1 MNGAVPAGLPG
12 AATVRAERPKEPS
25 PEVRPGRRAAAATLA
40 AWAALVLLLVW
51 RFADKATDDIYVTY
65 RYAWNL
71 AHGLGFT
78 FNPGERVFGLTDPG
92 VGLLLALA
100 HRLTY
105 LSIPLLGTAL
115 SGLALYGIAALLL
128 LESAERDRLPE
139 GLAGGTLI
147 LTSGYL
153 WTAQGSGPLFA
164 VVLLLG
170 AARLAGR
177 GDGRWSGKTDLAA
190 GVLAGL
196 AFWCRPDAAVGV
208 ALLGLLLLRERRR
221 LPWAWAG
228 AALAVMLAGCAA
240 AVAAFGTL
248 VPNTLGA
255 KRAYAAFEPAT
266 RMGLA
271 FWRSALELW
280 RGYGGHGSRPLLVLG
295 LLGLAPLLWR
305 GGRAGR
311 LLALNGLALAAAY
324 TLLRVPFFLWYTVPA
339 ALAVL
344 AAAPWAV
351 GAGVRRLAARE
362 GWRRLTLASGVLGL
376 LGALLLA
383 LPLWGS
389 WQWFAGGAK
398 GDWRLAA
405 YSRAGAWIRSH
416 SGPGDDIAL
425 EEIGILGYTSRLP
438 VSDLMGLVTP
448 AAVPYAAQG
457 DLIGAFLARPTAFL
471 VFHTFTFR
479 GGTRPIITRPW
490 FARAYEPVAR
500 FDLPE
505 MGGSITVYH
514 RRLSRPEAKI
524 PPPRPPHAHRPEAP
538 V

>member
-1 MNGAVPAGLPG
+1 MNGRRTLVATFAV
-12 AATVRAERPKEPS
+12 
-25 PEVRPGRRAAAATLA
+25 
-40 AWAALVLLLVW
+40 WAALVVLLAW
-51 RFADKATDDIYVTY
+51 RFAGKATDDIYVTY

-78 FNPGERVFGLTDPG
+78 FNPGEKVFGLTDPG

-100 HRLTY
+100 HRLTG
-105 LSIPLLGTAL
+105 LPIPLLGTIL

-128 LESAERDRLPE
+128 QESAERDRLPE
-139 GLAGGTLI
+139 GIAGGTLI

-164 VVLLLG
+164 VLLLL
-170 AARLAGR
+170 ASARLVGRSNGLWGLGAGI
-177 GDGRWSGKTDLAA
+177 
-190 GVLAGL
+190 VAGL
-196 AFWCRPDAAVGV
+196 AFWCRPDAAVGI
-208 ALLGLLLLRERRR
+208 ALLGGLLLLAERRR
-221 LPWAWAG
+221 EVWLWAVAAG
-228 AALAVMLAGCAA
+228 AVMLAGCAA

-248 VPNTLGA
+248 LPNTLAA
-255 KRAYAAFEPAT
+255 KRAYAAFEPST
-266 RMGLA
+266 RMGVA
-271 FWRSALELW
+271 FWRSALELF
-280 RGYGGHGSRPLLVLG
+280 RGYEGHGARLLLALG
-295 LLGLAPLLWR
+295 LLGLAPLLGR

-311 LLALNGLALAAAY
+311 LLVLNGLALAAAY

-351 GAGVRRLAARE
+351 GVAVRWLGMHGAPAWARVGAVAAC
-362 GWRRLTLASGVLGL
+362 
-376 LGALLLA
+376 LLLV

-389 WQWFAGGAK
+389 WDWFRAGAS

-405 YSRAGAWIRSH
+405 YSRAGMWIRDH
-416 SGPGDDIAL
+416 AAPGEDVAL
-425 EEIGILGYTSRLP
+425 EEIGILGYTSRRP

-448 AAVPYAAQG
+448 GAVPYAAQG

-479 GGTRPIITRPW
+479 GGTRPIVTRPW
-490 FARAYEPVAR
+490 FAAAYEAVAH

-505 MGGSITVYH
+505 LGGSITVYH
-514 RRLSRPEAKI
+514 RRPAAKI

-538 V
+538 L

>member
-1 MNGAVPAGLPG
+1 MNG
-12 AATVRAERPKEPS
+12 
-25 PEVRPGRRAAAATLA
+25 RRTAAATLTG
-40 AWAALVLLLVW
+40 WAALVILLAW
-51 RFADKATDDIYVTY
+51 RFAGKATDDIYVTY

-92 VGLLLALA
+92 VGLLLAGV
-100 HRLTY
+100 HRLTG
-105 LSIPLLGTAL
+105 LPIPLLGTVL
-115 SGLALYGIAALLL
+115 SGLALYGVAALLL
-128 LESAERDRLPE
+128 KESAERDRLPE
-139 GLAGGTLI
+139 GIAGGTLI

-153 WTAQGSGPLFA
+153 WTAQGAGPLFA
-164 VVLLLG
+164 VLLLL
-170 AARLAGR
+170 ASARLAGR
-177 GDGRWSGKTDLAA
+177 SNGFWDLGA
-190 GVLAGL
+190 GIVAGL

-208 ALLGLLLLRERRR
+208 ALLGGLLLLAERRR
-221 LPWAWAG
+221 GFWLWATAAG
-228 AALAVMLAGCAA
+228 TVMLAGCAA

-248 VPNTLGA
+248 LPNTLAA
-255 KRAYAAFEPAT
+255 KRAYAAFEPTT
-266 RMGLA
+266 RMGAA
-271 FWRSALELW
+271 FWRSALELF
-280 RGYGGHGSRPLLVLG
+280 RGYEGHGARLLLALG
-295 LLGLAPLLWR
+295 LLGIAPLLWR

-311 LLALNGLALAAAY
+311 LLVLNGLALAAAY

-351 GAGVRRLAARE
+351 GVAVRWLWMRGTRAGASPPARILAAT
-362 GWRRLTLASGVLGL
+362 GTVAGI
-376 LGALLLA
+376 LLLA

-389 WQWFAGGAK
+389 WDWFRAGAS

-405 YSRAGAWIRSH
+405 YSRAGAWIRDH
-416 SGPGDDIAL
+416 SGPCDDVAL
-425 EEIGILGYTSRLP
+425 EEIGILGYTSRRP

-448 AAVPYAAQG
+448 GAVPYAAQG

-479 GGTRPIITRPW
+479 GGTRPIVTRPW
-490 FARAYEPVAR
+490 FAAAYEEVAR

-505 MGGSITVYH
+505 LGGSITVYH
-514 RRLSRPEAKI
+514 RRPAAKI